1 MEIAQQ
7 PNYLLTIEAAPGTL
21 VGGSTPIISMLDA
34 TQVVFQTTNLSER
47 DLGQIYSGQTAS
59 VTLKTYPNELID
71 ATVLSIGWQAGSPV
85 GDAVTFPIML
95 GLSETD
101 LDIRPGMTGHVEI
114 HGE

>member
-1 MEIAQQ
+1 M
-7 PNYLLTIEAAPGTL
+7 
-21 VGGSTPIISMLDA
+21 SMLDP
-34 TQVVFQTTNLSER
+34 TQLVFQTTNLSER
-47 DLGQIYSGQTAS
+47 DLGQIFPGQTAS

-101 LDIRPGMTGHVEI
+101 LDIRPGMTGRVEI